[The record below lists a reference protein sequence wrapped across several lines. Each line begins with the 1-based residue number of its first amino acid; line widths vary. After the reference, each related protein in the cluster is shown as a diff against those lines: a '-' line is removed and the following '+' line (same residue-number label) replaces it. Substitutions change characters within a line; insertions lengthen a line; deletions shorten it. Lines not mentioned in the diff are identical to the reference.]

1 MNIVSN
7 LLRVT
12 FFFYLFYI
20 YYGYVRQPPDG
31 SYVQKTADVIT
42 DNSIHFISFFILGSL
57 AQLANNKSNDFIFG
71 VSIALITSVF
81 IEFVHFFLPYR
92 SFDVLEGI
100 FNILGCI
107 SAIYLID
114 YLRKRQ

>member
-20 YYGYVRQPPDG
+20 YYGYVRQLPEG
-31 SYVQKTADVIT
+31 SYVEKAADVIT
-42 DNSIHFISFFILGSL
+42 DNSIHFISFFILGAL

-71 VSIALITSVF
+71 VSIAFITSVF
-81 IEFVHFFLPYR
+81 IEFFHYFLPFR
-92 SFDVLEGI
+92 SFDILEVI
-100 FNILGCI
+100 INIVGCV
-107 SAIYLID
+107 SGIYLIN
-114 YLRKRQ
+114 YLRKQK